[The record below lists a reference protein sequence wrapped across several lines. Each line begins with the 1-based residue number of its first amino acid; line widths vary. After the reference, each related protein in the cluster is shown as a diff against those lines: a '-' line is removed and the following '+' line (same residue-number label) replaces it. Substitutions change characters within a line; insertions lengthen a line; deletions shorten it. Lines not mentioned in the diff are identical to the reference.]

1 VLRVSATVN
10 ATVRF
15 EHARTADGRL
25 YEDECVT
32 LAALQPHP
40 ATGQD
45 GARSGAARPSLSTT
59 TATASA
65 TAAASAQVAPGA
77 GAAQAAE
84 AAAAAQSVSAAQTAA
99 RGEVG
104 AHRRCVECAASLA
117 PYPAAVCSACATVL
131 RERKT
136 SKGKYPGAGGFASHG
151 WNSWLL
157 SPQGPKGQDGTQFPS
172 LKSLGKQLY
181 PPGYHDKDRR
191 GALLPSHTHAHARTR
206 GRARAR
212 MRAHLFKILSSCLAG
227 ASTGGTG

>member
-1 VLRVSATVN
+1 MSASDS
-10 ATVRF
+10 
-15 EHARTADGRL
+15 ES
-25 YEDECVT
+25 
-32 LAALQPHP
+32 P
-40 ATGQD
+40 A
-45 GARSGAARPSLSTT
+45 PTT